1 MKLRQATPLARSLFA
16 ASTVIVLIVLAS
28 LLLPASGLAT
38 NVATRNALPS
48 LEHPF
53 GADWLGRDMLTRT
66 MVGLRLSLAL
76 GAATAAMSTVIA
88 VIMGVLAGMGN
99 KWLDATVGWFIDLFI
114 SMPHLVFMVLLAFLA
129 GGGMKG
135 ILIAVGLTHW
145 PSLARIIRAEV
156 LKVRS
161 SDYIAFSRNQ
171 GMSGLQIAWH
181 HLVPIIIPQ
190 ALVGMLLM
198 FPHVILHESALTFLG
213 FGLSPQ
219 TPSLGIILSEG
230 LRNISAGQW
239 WLVLLPTICLIV
251 VVRLVDRV
259 GENLKGGHHV

>member
-1 MKLRQATPLARSLFA
+1 MTITPLARSLFA
-16 ASTVIVLIVLAS
+16 ATAAIVVILLATA
-28 LLLPASGLAT
+28 LLPASGLGT
-38 NVATRNALPS
+38 DVSLRNALPS
-48 LEHPF
+48 ISNPF

-66 MVGLRLSLAL
+66 MHGLRLSMAL
-76 GAATAAMSTVIA
+76 GAATAAISTVIA

-114 SMPHLVFMVLLAFLA
+114 GMPHLVFMVLLAFLA

-145 PSLARIIRAEV
+145 PALARIIRAEV

-171 GMSGLQIAWH
+171 GMSGVQIAWH

-190 ALVGMLLM
+190 ALVGMVLM

-230 LRNISAGQW
+230 LRNLTAGQW

-251 VVRLVDRV
+251 LVRLIDRV
-259 GENLKGGHHV
+259 GENLKGGMNV